1 MTDPTKG
8 RTTMAIE
15 CNHPTFTFRS
25 SPHDFRVG
33 QIVGTKI
40 NRWTVLKR
48 DVSDKHC
55 PMYYLSCH
63 RTGYEMWINNP
74 TEFIPHT
81 H

>member
-1 MTDPTKG
+1 M
-8 RTTMAIE
+8 
-15 CNHPTFTFRS
+15 TFTFRS

-33 QIVGTKI
+33 QIVGPKI
-40 NRWTVLKR
+40 NPFKTGWTVLKR

-63 RTGYEMWINNP
+63 RTGYEMWTDKP
-74 TEFIPHT
+74 QDFIPYT